1 MSNQYKPTI
10 SIIIDGKEYMARRIF
25 RRDLSQ
31 VTPVD
36 KLVKEKLVER
46 IDSLQDKL
54 DELKETLAQLN
65 QVD

>member
-1 MSNQYKPTI
+1 MTIQYKTTI
-10 SIIIDGKEYMARRIF
+10 SIIVDGQEYIARRVF
-25 RRDLSQ
+25 RRDPSQ